1 MLYKKLY
8 TTGGKSMKKG
18 KKLFSLL
25 LALCLTI
32 AMAVPVFADDAE
44 IVNKMRSGVLQ
55 VNLNWIDQNGGRH
68 FIQGGSGFLI
78 NDQTLLT
85 NQHVVTMTQE
95 TKEAASALYGV
106 DFVNDN
112 KLDVRVQ
119 VVVQRDVVID
129 ASVIQSSAEMD
140 VAILELSSP
149 IYDRISLELGDS
161 ANVKET
167 QAIYVLGF
175 PLLSELAQDV
185 RYYTSDD
192 VSVTSGIVSKKM
204 ERNSTPFIQHGAKI
218 SDGNS
223 GGPLVAVDSDGVG
236 RVIGINTSR
245 VSIEEG
251 YYYAME
257 INDVK
262 TLLNQLGVTYN
273 EGGGTT
279 GETTGTEGNATTGT
293 EGTGTNG
300 GEVKDDPVVEPVAA
314 DTSKLES
321 AISDAEDKLADGKYT
336 EDSVKELEDKLDSAY
351 EVMDDDEASQE
362 IIDKAQDEVE
372 KAADDLEEQ
381 KGPGMMLWIIIG
393 AAVVIIV
400 VIVVI
405 LVVSSG
411 NKKKKEE
418 MERERMMR
426 QRAEEQRRTA
436 PAPRAE
442 ARSYN
447 PVQEP
452 SAGAGE
458 TSVLGEGRGETTVLG
473 ASAQSAAYMIR
484 KKTNERVVISAPSFT
499 IGKERSRVN
508 YCISDNTSV
517 SRCHARISRKGSQYF
532 VADMNSTNFTFV
544 NGVKVVP
551 GQEVAL
557 KDNDTVR
564 FADEDFEFHM

>member
-1 MLYKKLY
+1 
-8 TTGGKSMKKG
+8 MKKG

-218 SDGNS
+218 SDGNA

-279 GETTGTEGNATTGT
+279 GGTTGTEGNATTGT

>member
-1 MLYKKLY
+1 M
-8 TTGGKSMKKG
+8 
-18 KKLFSLL
+18 FSLL

-44 IVNKMRSGVLQ
+44 VVNKMRSGVLQ

-273 EGGGTT
+273 EGSGTT
-279 GETTGTEGNATTGT
+279 GGTTGTEGNATTGT

-405 LVVSSG
+405 LVVLSG

-484 KKTNERVVISAPSFT
+484 KKTNERVVLSAPSFT

>member
-8 TTGGKSMKKG
+8 TTGGKSIKKG

-44 IVNKMRSGVLQ
+44 VVNKMRSGVLQ

-273 EGGGTT
+273 EGSGTT
-279 GETTGTEGNATTGT
+279 GGTTGTEGNATTGT

-300 GEVKDDPVVEPVAA
+300 GEIKDDPVVEPVAA

-351 EVMDDDEASQE
+351 QVMDDDEASQE

-484 KKTNERVVISAPSFT
+484 KKTNERVVLSAPSFT

>member
-1 MLYKKLY
+1 
-8 TTGGKSMKKG
+8 MKKG

-279 GETTGTEGNATTGT
+279 GGTTGTEGNATTGT

-300 GEVKDDPVVEPVAA
+300 GEVKDNPVVEPVAA

-564 FADEDFEFHM
+564 FADEDFEFHI

>member
-273 EGGGTT
+273 EGSGTT
-279 GETTGTEGNATTGT
+279 GGTTGTEGTETTGT

-405 LVVSSG
+405 LVVTSG

-436 PAPRAE
+436 PAPKAE

-484 KKTNERVVISAPSFT
+484 KKTNERVVLSAPSFT

>member
-1 MLYKKLY
+1 M
-8 TTGGKSMKKG
+8 
-18 KKLFSLL
+18 FSLL

-44 IVNKMRSGVLQ
+44 VVNKMRSGVLQ

-273 EGGGTT
+273 EGSGTT
-279 GETTGTEGNATTGT
+279 GGTTGTEGNATIGT

-300 GEVKDDPVVEPVAA
+300 GEIKDDPVVEPVAA

-336 EDSVKELEDKLDSAY
+336 EDSVKELENKLDSAY
-351 EVMDDDEASQE
+351 QVMDDDEASQE

-405 LVVSSG
+405 LVVLSG

-484 KKTNERVVISAPSFT
+484 KKTNERVVLSAPSFT

>member
-1 MLYKKLY
+1 M
-8 TTGGKSMKKG
+8 
-18 KKLFSLL
+18 FSLL

-44 IVNKMRSGVLQ
+44 VVNKMRSGVLQ

-273 EGGGTT
+273 EGSGTT
-279 GETTGTEGNATTGT
+279 GGTTGTEGNATTGT

-300 GEVKDDPVVEPVAA
+300 GEIKDDPVVEPVAA

-351 EVMDDDEASQE
+351 QVMDDDEASQE

-484 KKTNERVVISAPSFT
+484 KKTNERVVLSAPSFT

>member
-1 MLYKKLY
+1 
-8 TTGGKSMKKG
+8 MKKG

-95 TKEAASALYGV
+95 TKEAASDLYGV

-273 EGGGTT
+273 EGSGTT
-279 GETTGTEGNATTGT
+279 GGTTGTEGNATTGT

-564 FADEDFEFHM
+564 FADEDFEFNM

>member
-1 MLYKKLY
+1 
-8 TTGGKSMKKG
+8 MKKG

-273 EGGGTT
+273 EGSGTT
-279 GETTGTEGNATTGT
+279 GGTTGTEGTGTTGT

-405 LVVSSG
+405 LVVTSG

-436 PAPRAE
+436 PAPKAE

-484 KKTNERVVISAPSFT
+484 KKTNERVVLSAPSFT

>member
-1 MLYKKLY
+1 
-8 TTGGKSMKKG
+8 MKKG

-44 IVNKMRSGVLQ
+44 VVNKMRSGVLQ

-273 EGGGTT
+273 EGSGTT
-279 GETTGTEGNATTGT
+279 GGTTGTEGNATTGT

-300 GEVKDDPVVEPVAA
+300 GEIKDDPVVEPVAA

-336 EDSVKELEDKLDSAY
+336 EDSVKELENKLDSAY
-351 EVMDDDEASQE
+351 QVMDDDEASQE

-405 LVVSSG
+405 LVVLSG

-484 KKTNERVVISAPSFT
+484 KKTNERVVLSAPSFT

>member
-1 MLYKKLY
+1 
-8 TTGGKSMKKG
+8 MKKG

-44 IVNKMRSGVLQ
+44 VVNKMRSGVLQ

-273 EGGGTT
+273 EGSGTT
-279 GETTGTEGNATTGT
+279 GGTTGTEGNATTGT

-351 EVMDDDEASQE
+351 EVMDDDNASQE
-362 IIDKAQDEVE
+362 VIDKAQNEVE

-400 VIVVI
+400 VIVII

-418 MERERMMR
+418 MDRERIMR

-436 PAPRAE
+436 PSSRQESRP
-442 ARSYN
+442 YN
-447 PVQEP
+447 PAP
-452 SAGAGE
+452 SPSEGAGE

-473 ASAQSAAYMIR
+473 ASAQSTAYMIR

>member
-8 TTGGKSMKKG
+8 TTGGKSIKKG

-44 IVNKMRSGVLQ
+44 VVNKMRSGVLQ

-257 INDVK
+257 IDDVK

-273 EGGGTT
+273 EGSGTT
-279 GETTGTEGNATTGT
+279 GGTTGTEGNATTGT

-300 GEVKDDPVVEPVAA
+300 GEIKDDPVVEPVAA

-336 EDSVKELEDKLDSAY
+336 EDSVKELENKLDSAY
-351 EVMDDDEASQE
+351 QVMDDDEASQE

-405 LVVSSG
+405 LVVLSG

-484 KKTNERVVISAPSFT
+484 KKTNERVVLSAPSFT

>member
-1 MLYKKLY
+1 
-8 TTGGKSMKKG
+8 MKKG

-273 EGGGTT
+273 EGSGTTGGTT
-279 GETTGTEGNATTGT
+279 GTESNATTGT

-484 KKTNERVVISAPSFT
+484 KKTNERVVLSAPSFT

>member
-1 MLYKKLY
+1 
-8 TTGGKSMKKG
+8 MKKG

-273 EGGGTT
+273 EGSGTT
-279 GETTGTEGNATTGT
+279 GGTTGTEGNATTGT

>member
-44 IVNKMRSGVLQ
+44 VVNKMRSGVLQ

-273 EGGGTT
+273 EGSGTT
-279 GETTGTEGNATTGT
+279 GGTTGTEGNATTGT

-300 GEVKDDPVVEPVAA
+300 GEIKDDPVVEPVAA

-336 EDSVKELEDKLDSAY
+336 EDSVKELENKLDSAY
-351 EVMDDDEASQE
+351 QVMDDDEASQE

-484 KKTNERVVISAPSFT
+484 KKTNERVVLSAPSFT

>member
-1 MLYKKLY
+1 
-8 TTGGKSMKKG
+8 MKKG

-112 KLDVRVQ
+112 KMDVRVQ

-273 EGGGTT
+273 EGSGTT
-279 GETTGTEGNATTGT
+279 GGTTGTEGTGTTGT

-484 KKTNERVVISAPSFT
+484 KKTNERVVLSAPSFT

>member
-1 MLYKKLY
+1 
-8 TTGGKSMKKG
+8 MKKG

-279 GETTGTEGNATTGT
+279 GGTTGTEGNATTGT
-293 EGTGTNG
+293 EGTGTND

>member
-1 MLYKKLY
+1 
-8 TTGGKSMKKG
+8 MKKG

-44 IVNKMRSGVLQ
+44 VVNKMRSGVLQ

-273 EGGGTT
+273 EGSGTT
-279 GETTGTEGNATTGT
+279 SGTTGTEGNATTGT

-300 GEVKDDPVVEPVAA
+300 GEIKDDPVVEPVAA

-351 EVMDDDEASQE
+351 QVMDDDEASQE

-405 LVVSSG
+405 LVVLSG

-484 KKTNERVVISAPSFT
+484 KKTNERVVLSAPSFT

-544 NGVKVVP
+544 NGVKVAP

>member
-1 MLYKKLY
+1 
-8 TTGGKSMKKG
+8 MKKG

-44 IVNKMRSGVLQ
+44 VVNKMRSGVLQ

-273 EGGGTT
+273 EGSGTT
-279 GETTGTEGNATTGT
+279 GGTTGTEGNATTGT

-300 GEVKDDPVVEPVAA
+300 GEVKDDPVVEPVAV

-484 KKTNERVVISAPSFT
+484 KKTNERVVLSAPSFT

>member
-1 MLYKKLY
+1 
-8 TTGGKSMKKG
+8 MKKG

-279 GETTGTEGNATTGT
+279 GGTTGTEGNATTGT

-351 EVMDDDEASQE
+351 EVMDDDEVSQE

>member
-8 TTGGKSMKKG
+8 TTGGKSIKKG

-44 IVNKMRSGVLQ
+44 VVNKMRSGVLQ

-273 EGGGTT
+273 EGSGTT
-279 GETTGTEGNATTGT
+279 GGTTGTEGNATTGT

-300 GEVKDDPVVEPVAA
+300 GEIKDDPVVEPVAA

-336 EDSVKELEDKLDSAY
+336 EDSVKELENKLDSAY
-351 EVMDDDEASQE
+351 QVMDDDEASQE

-405 LVVSSG
+405 LVVLSG

-484 KKTNERVVISAPSFT
+484 KKTNERVVLSAPSFT

-544 NGVKVVP
+544 NGVKVMP

-557 KDNDTVR
+557 NDNDVVR
-564 FADEDFEFHM
+564 FADEDFVFHM

>member
-273 EGGGTT
+273 EGSGTT
-279 GETTGTEGNATTGT
+279 GGTTGT
-293 EGTGTNG
+293 EGTGTTGTEGTETNG

-393 AAVVIIV
+393 AAVVISV

>member
-1 MLYKKLY
+1 
-8 TTGGKSMKKG
+8 MKKG

-185 RYYTSDD
+185 RYYTSDY

-273 EGGGTT
+273 EGSGTT
-279 GETTGTEGNATTGT
+279 GETTGTESNATTGT

-532 VADMNSTNFTFV
+532 VADLNSTNFTFV
-544 NGVKVVP
+544 YGVKVVP

>member
-1 MLYKKLY
+1 
-8 TTGGKSMKKG
+8 MKKG

-95 TKEAASALYGV
+95 TKEAASSLYGV

-279 GETTGTEGNATTGT
+279 GGTTGTEGNATTGT
-293 EGTGTNG
+293 EGTGTND

>member
-8 TTGGKSMKKG
+8 TTGGKSIKKV
-18 KKLFSLL
+18 FSLL

-44 IVNKMRSGVLQ
+44 VVNKMRSGVLQ

-161 ANVKET
+161 ANVKES

-273 EGGGTT
+273 EGSGTT
-279 GETTGTEGNATTGT
+279 GGTTGTEGNATTGT

-300 GEVKDDPVVEPVAA
+300 GEIKDDPVVEPVAA

-351 EVMDDDEASQE
+351 QVMDDDEASQE

-484 KKTNERVVISAPSFT
+484 KKTNERVVLSAPSFT

>member
-8 TTGGKSMKKG
+8 TTGGKSIKKG

-44 IVNKMRSGVLQ
+44 VVNKMRSGVLQ

-273 EGGGTT
+273 EGSGTT
-279 GETTGTEGNATTGT
+279 GGTTGTEGNATTGT

-300 GEVKDDPVVEPVAA
+300 GEIKDDPVVEPVAA

-336 EDSVKELEDKLDSAY
+336 EDSVKELENKLDSAY
-351 EVMDDDEASQE
+351 QVMDDDEASQE

-405 LVVSSG
+405 LVVLSG

-484 KKTNERVVISAPSFT
+484 KKTNERVVLSAPSFT

-508 YCISDNTSV
+508 YCISDNISV

>member
-1 MLYKKLY
+1 
-8 TTGGKSMKKG
+8 MKKG

-44 IVNKMRSGVLQ
+44 VVNKMRSGVLQ

-273 EGGGTT
+273 EGSGTT
-279 GETTGTEGNATTGT
+279 GGTTGTEGNATIGT

-300 GEVKDDPVVEPVAA
+300 GEIKDDPVVEPVAA

-336 EDSVKELEDKLDSAY
+336 EDSVKELENKLDSAY
-351 EVMDDDEASQE
+351 QVMDDDEASQE

-405 LVVSSG
+405 LVVLSG

-484 KKTNERVVISAPSFT
+484 KKTNERVVLSAPSFT

>member
-1 MLYKKLY
+1 
-8 TTGGKSMKKG
+8 MKKG

-44 IVNKMRSGVLQ
+44 VVNKMRSGVLQ

-273 EGGGTT
+273 EGSGTT
-279 GETTGTEGNATTGT
+279 GGTTGTEGNATTGT

-300 GEVKDDPVVEPVAA
+300 GEIKDDPVVEPVAA

-484 KKTNERVVISAPSFT
+484 KKTNERVVLSAPSFT

>member
-1 MLYKKLY
+1 
-8 TTGGKSMKKG
+8 MKKG

-44 IVNKMRSGVLQ
+44 VVNKMRSGVLQ

-273 EGGGTT
+273 EGSGTT
-279 GETTGTEGNATTGT
+279 GGTTGTEGNATTGT

-300 GEVKDDPVVEPVAA
+300 GEIKDDPVVEPVAA

-351 EVMDDDEASQE
+351 QVMDDDEASQE

-381 KGPGMMLWIIIG
+381 KGPGMVLWIIIG

-405 LVVSSG
+405 LVVLSG

-484 KKTNERVVISAPSFT
+484 KKTNERVVLSAPSFT

>member
-273 EGGGTT
+273 EGSGTT
-279 GETTGTEGNATTGT
+279 GETTGTESNATTGT

-393 AAVVIIV
+393 VAVVIIV

>member
-95 TKEAASALYGV
+95 TKEAASDLYGV

-279 GETTGTEGNATTGT
+279 GGTTGTEGNATTGT
-293 EGTGTNG
+293 EGTGTND

>member
-1 MLYKKLY
+1 
-8 TTGGKSMKKG
+8 MKKG

-95 TKEAASALYGV
+95 TKEAASDLYGV

-273 EGGGTT
+273 EGSGTT
-279 GETTGTEGNATTGT
+279 GGTTGTEGNTTTGT

-300 GEVKDDPVVEPVAA
+300 GEVKVDPVVEPVAT

-447 PVQEP
+447 PVQEQ

>member
-1 MLYKKLY
+1 
-8 TTGGKSMKKG
+8 MKKG

-44 IVNKMRSGVLQ
+44 VVNKMRSGVLQ

-273 EGGGTT
+273 EGSGTT
-279 GETTGTEGNATTGT
+279 GGTTGTEGNATTGT

-300 GEVKDDPVVEPVAA
+300 GEVKDDPVVEPVAV

-405 LVVSSG
+405 LVVLSG

-484 KKTNERVVISAPSFT
+484 KKTNERVVLSAPSFT

>member
-8 TTGGKSMKKG
+8 TTGGKSIKKG

-44 IVNKMRSGVLQ
+44 VVNKMRSGVLQ

-273 EGGGTT
+273 EGSGTT
-279 GETTGTEGNATTGT
+279 GGTTGTEGNATTGT

-300 GEVKDDPVVEPVAA
+300 GEIKDDPVVEPVAA

-362 IIDKAQDEVE
+362 ISDKAQDEVE

-405 LVVSSG
+405 LVVLSG

-484 KKTNERVVISAPSFT
+484 KKTNERVVLSAPSFT

>member
-1 MLYKKLY
+1 
-8 TTGGKSMKKG
+8 MKKG

-279 GETTGTEGNATTGT
+279 GGTTGTEGNATTGT
-293 EGTGTNG
+293 EGTGTND

-351 EVMDDDEASQE
+351 EVMDDNEASQE

>member
-1 MLYKKLY
+1 
-8 TTGGKSMKKG
+8 MKKG

-273 EGGGTT
+273 EGSGTT
-279 GETTGTEGNATTGT
+279 GGTTGTEGNATTGT

-484 KKTNERVVISAPSFT
+484 KKTNERVVLSAPSFT

>member
-1 MLYKKLY
+1 
-8 TTGGKSMKKG
+8 MKKG

-95 TKEAASALYGV
+95 TKEAASDLYGV

-279 GETTGTEGNATTGT
+279 GGTTGTEGNATTGT

>member
-279 GETTGTEGNATTGT
+279 GGTTGTEGNATTGT

>member
-1 MLYKKLY
+1 M
-8 TTGGKSMKKG
+8 
-18 KKLFSLL
+18 FSLL

-44 IVNKMRSGVLQ
+44 VVNKMRSGVLQ

-273 EGGGTT
+273 EGSGTT
-279 GETTGTEGNATTGT
+279 GGTTGTEGNATTGT

-300 GEVKDDPVVEPVAA
+300 GEIKDDPVVEPVAA

-336 EDSVKELEDKLDSAY
+336 EDSVKELENKLDSAY
-351 EVMDDDEASQE
+351 QVMDDDEASQE

-405 LVVSSG
+405 LVVLSG

-484 KKTNERVVISAPSFT
+484 KKTNERVVLSAPSFT